1 MNERPGSLHLG
12 GRSCPG
18 DRLGLPGRR
27 LSAPWWEVAGR
38 TALAGALGL
47 PGVTFLTLQLL
58 NLLGG
63 TSGFRSALP
72 TLAVATCLV
81 AAAWRAGRGRTL
93 LPGLLL
99 SAYAATLAARFVGV
113 GDPLRQGDA
122 VAIHLLG
129 AVLGIVWI
137 VGRRAGVRDRTLLPV
152 QAAALGLSALGLAAA
167 PAAAAEIGR
176 LLGSAIGPPVRST
189 TVAVGQQVPA
199 LRFTTLAGE
208 PVTLQAPR
216 VVYVVSFWAT
226 WCAPCLLE
234 LPELEAVARRAAADP
249 AVRFLA
255 VNTEDLPPE
264 RIRAFL
270 DQRNLAHLPACLDP
284 EGGRDGLGVRSLP
297 LTLLVKDGR
306 VARRFEGYRNGIG
319 VEIETEIARLRRM
332 GKRDHEAAW

>member
-1 MNERPGSLHLG
+1 
-12 GRSCPG
+12 
-18 DRLGLPGRR
+18 
-27 LSAPWWEVAGR
+27 VAGR
-38 TALAGALGL
+38 TALAGALGV
-47 PGVTFLTLQLL
+47 PGLTFLMLQLL
-58 NLLGG
+58 KVLGG
-63 TSGFRSALP
+63 ISGLRSALP
-72 TLAVATCLV
+72 TLVIATCLLAV
-81 AAAWRAGRGRTL
+81 AWQAAHGRTL

-99 SAYAATLAARFVGV
+99 AAYAATLAARLVGV
-113 GDPLRQGDA
+113 GDPLRQGNA
-122 VAIHLLG
+122 VAVHLLVAG
-129 AVLGIVWI
+129 LGIAWI
-137 VGRRAGVRDRTLLPV
+137 AGRHAAVRRRTLLPV
-152 QAAALGLSALGLAAA
+152 QAAALGLGALCLAAA

-176 LLGSAIGPPVRST
+176 LLGSALEPPVRTT
-189 TVAVGQQVPA
+189 TVAVGEPVPA

-255 VNTEDLPPE
+255 VNTEDLAPE
-264 RIRAFL
+264 SIRAFL
-270 DQRNLAHLPACLDP
+270 DQRNLTGLPACLDP
-284 EGGRDGLGVRSLP
+284 EGASDGLGVRSLP

-332 GKRDHEAAW
+332 GRGSLEAAW